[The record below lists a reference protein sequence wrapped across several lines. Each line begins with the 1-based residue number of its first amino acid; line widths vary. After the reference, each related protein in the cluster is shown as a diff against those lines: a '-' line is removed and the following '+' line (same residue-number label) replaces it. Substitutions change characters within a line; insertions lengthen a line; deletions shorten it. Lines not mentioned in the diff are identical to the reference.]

1 MTVSDI
7 GKIIVTV
14 GITQLTADLLF
25 RRYIFQSE
33 SYQRTVSSYERAKSR
48 RDRTAASI
56 EAKNNKQQVDP
67 KNAAGGKGGKQQQA
81 PSAKSLEKDQKKLQR
96 ENEELSAIAAEVA
109 RKHTMSGFYTS
120 IIFLFLYKILSAE
133 YAGKVVGVLPFQP
146 FKLLQRMTFMSLG
159 GASKMSVGEVQT
171 LWVESFGGP
180 DATVPGADA
189 SMPPDVQN
197 VSQACA
203 FSFIYMLCSLTVKMM
218 INMAFGTKAPRGAD
232 EGMGT
237 FMDSPQSQKMFKA
250 FGMDPDEVK
259 EVRAAVGF

>member
-14 GITQLTADLLF
+14 GITQLTADLLL

-33 SYQRTVSSYERAKSR
+33 SYQRTVSSFERAKSR

-56 EAKNNKQQVDP
+56 DAKNKQQTDP
-67 KNAAGGKGGKQQQA
+67 KNAGGKGKQQA

-120 IIFLFLYKILSAE
+120 IIFLLLYKILSAE
-133 YAGKVVGVLPFQP
+133 YSGKVVGVLPFQP

-159 GASKMSVGEVQT
+159 GASKLSVGEVQT
-171 LWVESFGGP
+171 LWVESFNGP

-232 EGMGT
+232 EGVTT

-259 EVRAAVGF
+259 EARAAVGF